1 MQMDLLEKMRK
12 YREEKEAQA
21 IQVHWVEIHPD
32 GDKGKGL
39 MRDLL
44 EETFSQQMK
53 ALMHTSKQSKQKLAM
68 MTSVLDT
75 HAAVAFHIVVDIQV
89 TATVTQPNDDQE
101 MDEHNP
107 FKRLK
112 IQVSLFSTPT
122 INLYDSDLE
131 E

>member
-1 MQMDLLEKMRK
+1 MQMDLLEKIRK
-12 YREEKEAQA
+12 DREEKESHA
-21 IQVHWVEIHPD
+21 IKFPSVATHPD

-39 MRDLL
+39 MGYLR
-44 EETFSQQMK
+44 EATVVQQLK
-53 ALMHTSKQSKQKLAM
+53 ALMHTSKMSKWKPAM

-101 MDEHNP
+101 MDDQKP

-112 IQVSLFSTPT
+112 VQDSSSPTPT
-122 INLYDSDLE
+122 INLL
-131 E
+131 